1 MITIADL
8 DRILSMMKE
17 GGLQT
22 LKIREGEK
30 LISLRLSSGGA
41 SPRAEREEILVRSP
55 AVGRF
60 LRIHPGQDRPLVDLG
75 DTVVPET
82 IVGLLENGPILM
94 PILAG
99 QVGEISRV
107 EAEEGSLLGYGAPVM
122 TLLAEVR

>member
-30 LISLRLSSGGA
+30 LISLRLSGGV
-41 SPRAEREEILVRSP
+41 SPIPEREEILVRSP
-55 AVGRF
+55 AIGRF

-75 DTVVPET
+75 DMVVPET
-82 IVGLLENGPILM
+82 IVGLLENGPILV

-99 QVGEISRV
+99 HAGEISRV
-107 EAEEGSLLGYGAPVM
+107 DAEEGSLLGHGVPVI